1 MGTTL
6 LTGFVLDR
14 ATAAGAEALLP
25 TITAALAVAA
35 VAGMADFLFF
45 LPVRAAVKHAPD
57 ESISVWELLRGP
69 LTDGNFRRF
78 LGFTATLTF
87 GTGFLA
93 QFYWLYAFEE
103 LRLDNVGANALLVV
117 WPLVA
122 LAVATPFWGRVI
134 DRVGRKPVLLVA
146 GLVLVGGS
154 WWWVFMTPASVGW
167 WYAGVVLANL
177 MWPGIELANFN
188 VMLSLRESETSRAQA
203 SGYVA
208 VGSMTVALAG
218 ALSGLFGGAV
228 AQTWQTTRPEFFG
241 IEWTYHRVLFGLSGI
256 FRLLALGWLL
266 GFRDAKAATTR
277 AALRY
282 MGTNVYSNV
291 QQAFFLPV
299 RLLSR
304 LGTATYKVGKGR
316 R

>member
-1 MGTTL
+1 MK
-6 LTGFVLDR
+6 R
-14 ATAAGAEALLP
+14 S
-25 TITAALAVAA
+25 
-35 VAGMADFLFF
+35 
-45 LPVRAAVKHAPD
+45 PD
-57 ESISVWELLRGP
+57 ESVSVLGLLRAP
-69 LTDGNFRRF
+69 LADGNFRRF

-117 WPLVA
+117 WPLLT
-122 LAVATPFWGRVI
+122 LAVVSPFWGRVI

-154 WWWVFMTPASVGW
+154 WWWVFMTASSIGW
-167 WYAGVVLANL
+167 WYAGVIVANM
-177 MWPGIELANFN
+177 MWPGVELSNFN
-188 VMLSLRESETSRAQA
+188 VMLSLRESETSRNQA

-218 ALSGLFGGAV
+218 ALSGLFGGVV
-228 AQTWQTTRPEFFG
+228 AQTWQNARPEWLG

-256 FRLLALGWLL
+256 FRILALGWLL
-266 GFRDAKAATTR
+266 GFRDSKATTTR

-304 LGTATYKVGKGR
+304 LGAVTYKVGKDR
-316 R
+316 K